1 MMNHETGR
9 TPAMDCARIKK
20 LGYSTSHHIH
30 MYGEHFE
37 IVSDPF
43 PDGAGVAVDAITAR
57 NPVKRRLHLPVAILV
72 GARDIFPKTA

>member
-1 MMNHETGR
+1 MNHATYR
-9 TPAMDCARIKK
+9 TPAMDCPRIKD

-43 PDGAGVAVDAITAR
+43 PDGGGVAVDAITAKDSA
-57 NPVKRRLHLPVAILV
+57 KRRLRLPVAILV
-72 GARDIFPKTA
+72 GLRDMFPKTA

>member
-1 MMNHETGR
+1 MMHHATDR
-9 TPAMDCARIKK
+9 TPAKDCARIRD

-43 PDGAGVAVDAITAR
+43 PDGGGVAVHATTAKD
-57 NPVKRRLHLPVAILV
+57 PARRTLRLPVAILV
-72 GARDIFPKTA
+72 GLRDLFPKAA